1 MSAPEGRLMD
11 TSLVRCGVPGVR
23 LENEELL
30 LSIFPDVGG
39 KILDLVH
46 KPTRFNLLW
55 QNPRVSLRPTYAGAA
70 FDDVWCGGWDE
81 LFPTDA
87 PCTLDGN
94 TYHDHG
100 DLWFGPWEWSAQRD
114 DADEATLYLRR
125 FTVSLPCLM
134 EKWISLRRGATAV
147 AFRHRL
153 SNLGTQP
160 VSFLW
165 NLHVAHAIEP
175 GSRVHVPA
183 GRVGVEP
190 PFWGRAGEGV
200 GELSWPVHDD
210 GSGARHDLSRLPGPE
225 AGRTEW
231 LFARDLREGW
241 CAVTHPSAGV
251 GLELAFDREVFSTVW
266 LWGVFGG
273 WRGHYVLLTEP
284 CTSTPGSLADN
295 VARGRAATLEPGGV
309 LETRV
314 VATVLANA
322 DPRGEGDRKPVE
334 TAVREGSS
342 L

>member
-1 MSAPEGRLMD
+1 MSAPEDRLVD
-11 TSLVRCGVPGVR
+11 VSLVHNGVPGVR
-23 LENEELL
+23 LQGAL
-30 LSIFPDVGG
+30 LSLSVFPDAGG
-39 KILDLVH
+39 KILELVH
-46 KPTRFNLLW
+46 RPTGFNLLW
-55 QNPRVSLRPTYAGAA
+55 QNPRVGLRPTYAGAA

-100 DLWFGPWEWSAQRD
+100 DLWFGPWEWSVERD
-114 DADEATLYLRR
+114 DAEEATLYLRR
-125 FTVSLPCLM
+125 FSVSLPCLV
-134 EKWISLRRGATAV
+134 EKWISLRRDATAV

-160 VSFLW
+160 VSFVW

-175 GSRVHVPA
+175 GSRVHLPA

-190 PFWGRAGEGV
+190 PFWGRAGEGM
-200 GELSWPVHDD
+200 GELSWPVHAD

-225 AGRTEW
+225 AGCTEW

-241 CAVTHPSAGV
+241 CAVTHPSTGL

-295 VARGRAATLEPGGV
+295 VARGRAATLEVGDV
-309 LETRV
+309 LETGV
-314 VATVLANA
+314 VATVLARV
-322 DPRGEGDRKPVE
+322 DPHAEGDRRPVGN
-334 TAVREGSS
+334 AAREANF